1 MASKKTQ
8 LRTAISNRNQGGA
21 HGARPE
27 VKIALAFD
35 VALAAGLAALAARW
49 GYALPAIGSVFAC
62 IVSAVT
68 LALTSRG
75 GAE

>member
-1 MASKKTQ
+1 MDAKKTQ
-8 LRTAISNRNQGGA
+8 LRTATSNREDRGA

-27 VKIALAFD
+27 VKFALAFN